1 MLSLVYRGQFYFV
14 INLKRLIDGLKQ
26 KVLRE
31 NDWTRDNFS
40 NNKRLF
46 NVTIDKS
53 KRTNDTTPESS

>member
-31 NDWTRDNFS
+31 NDWTRDNLS

>member
-1 MLSLVYRGQFYFV
+1 MSSLVYRGQFYFV

-46 NVTIDKS
+46 NVTTDKS